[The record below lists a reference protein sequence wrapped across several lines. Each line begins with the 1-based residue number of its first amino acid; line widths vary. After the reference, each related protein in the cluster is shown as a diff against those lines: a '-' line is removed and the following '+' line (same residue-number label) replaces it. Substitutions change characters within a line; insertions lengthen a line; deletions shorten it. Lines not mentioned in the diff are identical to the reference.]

1 MAQGDIWELTA
12 IQSVHA
18 TRLTNVFFYRQEDPG
33 SDSLATLE
41 LTQAFRVQMGG
52 AYVQATGPE
61 WSLICLEVRKVGV
74 TGLPAF
80 QDTSITGPGTA
91 GTECLNPATV
101 VTIAQFTEDGSH
113 DGTGRFYLSGAPVE
127 FEQRNN
133 LSTEG
138 LAACDNLGE
147 ESIKTLAGTNIDFT
161 PGRAPR
167 TGVEFSPWILTDVR
181 VILTK
186 LRSRR
191 LSTKC

>member
-1 MAQGDIWELTA
+1 MAQGDIWEHTA
-12 IQSVHA
+12 IQTVHGQ
-18 TRLTNVFFYRQEDPG
+18 RLTNVAYYEQNTAGD
-33 SDSLATLE
+33 DVTAANE
-41 LTQAFRVQMGG
+41 LMIAFRAQMVP

-61 WSLICLEVRKVGV
+61 WSLICQEVRKVGV

-80 QDTSITGPGTA
+80 RSTVGGGPGTA

-101 VTIAQFTEDGSH
+101 VTIAQFTASGSH
-113 DGTGRFYLSGAPVE
+113 KGTGRLYLSGCPVE

-138 LAACDNLGE
+138 LTACDTLGE
-147 ESIKTLAGTNIDFT
+147 ESIKDLLGSSITFVPGRQPTLAADFE
-161 PGRAPR
+161 R
-167 TGVEFSPWILTDVR
+167 WILTDTR

-191 LSTKC
+191 ADTKC